1 MTGQWPFFEA
11 RIVEKHHD
19 VKNRKEQASPCSKYQ
34 RTTAAEYFR
43 TPTGADFAAP
53 AGRTEKA
60 AEAFLSG

>member
-43 TPTGADFAAP
+43 TRTAAGFSC
-53 AGRTEKA
+53 AGRQDGK
-60 AEAFLSG
+60 SR